1 MDAVRRGSRAPAPR
15 SASGETHILRLSRG
29 DPRSLSVMERTPG
42 SKRARFVGALAL
54 GVLALLALVGAIG
67 VHGLRRHPNG
77 YRPAALSGAAS
88 DLAVSCLALGTVVPP
103 VDELAL
109 SELEAIV
116 TIVGR
121 LAHAYQ
127 QGSFDSFLALRAGDL
142 AFAEER
148 FAGNVE
154 ELRALCRELGLAP
167 AEIPDG
173 WIGALRA
180 FWVAYYV
187 EPPLLALV
195 PEAARVALHVRESPG
210 EDWTRSFQELYE
222 RLPGATI
229 LHRLMVPHRR
239 GLDEVLAPEGLLT
252 WIDLDLAFEGR
263 VPPSGRLVARFVW
276 DAAASEWFLE
286 RAATVY
292 EDGVGPDRRCLV
304 L

>member
-1 MDAVRRGSRAPAPR
+1 
-15 SASGETHILRLSRG
+15 
-29 DPRSLSVMERTPG
+29 MERTPG
-42 SKRARFVGALAL
+42 SRRARFVRA
-54 GVLALLALVGAIG
+54 LALLALPALAIG
-67 VHGLRRHPNG
+67 VYGLRPLPG
-77 YRPAALSGAAS
+77 EYRAAALSGAAS

-109 SELEAIV
+109 SELEAMV

-127 QGSFDSFLALRAGDL
+127 HGSFDSFLALRAGDL

-148 FAGNVE
+148 RAEDVE
-154 ELRALCRELGLAP
+154 EVRALCGELGLAP
-167 AEIPDG
+167 DEIPGG

-180 FWVAYYV
+180 FWTAYYV
-187 EPPLLALV
+187 EPPLLAFV
-195 PEAARVALHVRESPG
+195 PEATRVALHVRESPG
-210 EDWTRSFQELYE
+210 DWARSFEGLHE
-222 RLPGATI
+222 RIPGATI

-239 GLDEVLAPEGLLT
+239 ALDEVFAPEGRLT
-252 WIDLDLAFEGR
+252 WIDLDLAFEAR

-292 EDGVGPDRRCLV
+292 EDGGGLDRRCLV